1 MKNKVSLIKV
11 IFIALTVV
19 SSVKMIFFGWVIDE
33 GYAFA
38 IGNRLL
44 QGDLLFRDMWELHQ
58 TSGYAIEFFL
68 WIYQLI
74 KGSSEGEIVFV
85 RACGMAIHLVV
96 SYLLYRAL
104 KRHLP
109 EEKAFIAAVLYANL
123 SPKSISTPEFSNLLN
138 QTSVLTLICLDRLYL
153 SKDENKKGRL
163 LWAVAAGVF
172 LSLCVMSYPP
182 SLIFAVFIFAYVFVK
197 SKGRES
203 EFVTILSICILSG
216 LLYMVRILSY
226 MSVSELGESI
236 HMMLATDVTHGGG
249 LSKIPGYAL
258 DTVIIALFTLGF
270 ATVSYLISKVLKKK
284 ELMVPL
290 SASLVFLWRN
300 LHILLRNDTY
310 PVEYTFGGILIVSLI
325 AFIYAMREKLYSEE
339 DKKVLALYAGGSLA
353 VFLTV
358 LVACNQSVFSSAKYL
373 TIGFATL
380 FVMSVKADTVKSLE
394 RVFFSAGAVLLILIN
409 IFQYGNP
416 RNRLFNIFDAE
427 ARVPSGPGRWLILER
442 MYANKARIDSEELPA
457 AFADADYVMITGDAI
472 AYLYTDARIGH
483 GTTIMTE
490 DYGESYAEYWRAR
503 PDRSPDII
511 AIECYNGSPDT
522 VVASSWL
529 YEYLEG
535 DFGASQVVDT
545 TYYRLYIK

>member
-11 IFIALTVV
+11 ILIALTVI

-58 TSGYAIEFFL
+58 TSGYVIEFFL

-85 RACGMAIHLVV
+85 RACGMALHLIV
-96 SYLLYRAL
+96 SYVLYRSL

-138 QTSVLTLICLDRLYL
+138 QTSVLTFVCLDRLYL
-153 SKDENKKGRL
+153 SKDDEKKGRII
-163 LWAVAAGVF
+163 WALAAGVF

-182 SLIFAVFIFAYVFVK
+182 SLIFAVFIFAYVWVK
-197 SKGRES
+197 SKGRRK
-203 EFVTILSICILSG
+203 EFVAVLSVCLISG
-216 LLYMVRILSY
+216 FLYIARILSY
-226 MSVSELGESI
+226 MSVGELTESI
-236 HMMLATDVTHGGG
+236 QMMLASDVTHGGG
-249 LSKIPGYAL
+249 LAKIPGYAL
-258 DTVIIALFTLGF
+258 DTVIIACFTIAFGI
-270 ATVSYLISKVLKKK
+270 VSYLISKVLKKK
-284 ELMVPL
+284 ELFVPFA
-290 SASLVFLWRN
+290 ASLVFLWRN

-325 AFIYAMREKLYSEE
+325 AFIYSVHEKMYSEE
-339 DKKVLALYAGGSLA
+339 DRKVLGLYVCGSCA
-353 VFLTV
+353 VFVTV

-373 TIGFATL
+373 TTCFAVL
-380 FVMSVKADTVKSLE
+380 FVMSVKGDVLKGTE
-394 RVFFSAGAVLLILIN
+394 RVFFSAAAVLLVLIN

-442 MYANKARIDSEELPA
+442 MYANKARIDSEELPQ
-457 AFADADYVMITGDAI
+457 AFADADYVMITGDAV

-490 DYGESYAEYWRAR
+490 EYGESYARYWKAR

-529 YEYLEG
+529 YEYLEN

>member
-11 IFIALTVV
+11 ILIALTVI

-58 TSGYAIEFFL
+58 TSGYVIEFFL

-85 RACGMAIHLVV
+85 RACGMALHLIV
-96 SYLLYRAL
+96 SYVLYRSL

-138 QTSVLTLICLDRLYL
+138 QTSVLTFVCLDRLYL
-153 SKDENKKGRL
+153 CKDDEKKGRII
-163 LWAVAAGVF
+163 WALAAGVF

-182 SLIFAVFIFAYVFVK
+182 SLIFAVFIFAYVWVK
-197 SKGRES
+197 SKGRRK
-203 EFVTILSICILSG
+203 EFAAVLSVCLISG
-216 LLYMVRILSY
+216 FLYIARILLYM
-226 MSVSELGESI
+226 SVGELTESI
-236 HMMLATDVTHGGG
+236 QMMLASDVTHGGG
-249 LSKIPGYAL
+249 LAKIPGYAL
-258 DTVIIALFTLGF
+258 DTVIIACFTIIFGI
-270 ATVSYLISKVLKKK
+270 VSYLISKVLKKK
-284 ELMVPL
+284 KLFVPVA
-290 SASLVFLWRN
+290 ASLVFLWRN

-310 PVEYTFGGILIVSLI
+310 PVEYIFGGILIVSLI
-325 AFIYAMREKLYSEE
+325 AFIYSVREKIYSEE
-339 DKKVLALYAGGSLA
+339 DRQVLGLYAGGSCA
-353 VFLTV
+353 VFVTV

-373 TIGFATL
+373 TICFAVL
-380 FVMSVKADTVKSLE
+380 FVMSVKGDVLKGTE
-394 RVFFSAGAVLLILIN
+394 RFFFSAAAVLLVLIN

-442 MYANKARIDSEELPA
+442 MYANKARIDSEELPQ
-457 AFADADYVMITGDAI
+457 AFADADYVMITGDAV

-490 DYGESYAEYWRAR
+490 EYGESYARYWKAR

-529 YEYLEG
+529 YEYLEN